1 MTMGTIRRLAADIFG
16 IGENRV
22 RIKPDGAK
30 EAEKAM
36 TRADIRDLIQKGIIT
51 KVPVKGRRTKERR
64 KRKTPGSRRG
74 TSKTRSGGKEAWMD
88 KVRSQR
94 RFLFQLLEEG
104 ALEKA
109 RKRMIYM
116 RIKSGLF
123 RSKRAMLAYL
133 KEAGMVK
140 QDFEPKKQEWK
151 PKAKATGQARPA
163 GQQPTAGSRPA
174 AGAAGASAKRPEQK
188 PAMKPASARKEG

>member
-1 MTMGTIRRLAADIFG
+1 MTMGTIRRLAADIMS

-36 TRADIRDLIQKGIIT
+36 TRSDVRDLIQKGIIT
-51 KVPVKGRRTKERR
+51 KVQVKGRRTKERR
-64 KRKTPGSRRG
+64 KRKTIGSRRG
-74 TSKTRSGGKEAWMD
+74 SSKTRSGGKEAWMD

-140 QDFEPKKQEWK
+140 QDFEPKKVEWK
-151 PKAKATGQARPA
+151 PKAKQVKAAQA
-163 GQQPTAGSRPA
+163 PA
-174 AGAAGASAKRPEQK
+174 AAKPAASSGIQAKRPEQRPALK
-188 PAMKPASARKEG
+188 PAAVRKEADRV